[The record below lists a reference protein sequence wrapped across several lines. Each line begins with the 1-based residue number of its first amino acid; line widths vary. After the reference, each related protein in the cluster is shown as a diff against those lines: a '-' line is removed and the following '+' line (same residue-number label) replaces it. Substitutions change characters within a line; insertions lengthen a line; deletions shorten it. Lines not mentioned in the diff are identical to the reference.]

1 MFGLPAV
8 RVRDC
13 GNASPRFMRM
23 TLNYVPDSK
32 ELQKTSQM
40 PFAVI
45 IQPMAL
51 LRAGEYPIQVPSG
64 SSILLLACGT
74 SSMGTCPPAC
84 LTTMGCWPQN
94 RGTLRIWNTS
104 KM

>member
-1 MFGLPAV
+1 MQILMLGVPSD

-23 TLNYVPDSK
+23 TLNYVPISK
-32 ELQKTSQM
+32 VLQKTSHM

-51 LRAGEYPIQVPSG
+51 LRAGEYPIQVTCHP
-64 SSILLLACGT
+64 LAC
-74 SSMGTCPPAC
+74 
-84 LTTMGCWPQN
+84 
-94 RGTLRIWNTS
+94 
-104 KM
+104 